1 MTEGSPQEG
10 AGTRLPLAALYPD
23 GAAQEAWWAATV
35 VAAVATAHLATVVAA
50 VLPSPVRMVGGGVRV
65 RVILSYLSHPRD

>member
-1 MTEGSPQEG
+1 MTEGSPHEG

-35 VAAVATAHLATVVAA
+35 VAAVATARLVATVVAA
-50 VLPSPVRMVGGGVRV
+50 VAVSRLHGWGWG
-65 RVILSYLSHPRD
+65 

>member
-35 VAAVATAHLATVVAA
+35 VAAVAVSRLH
-50 VLPSPVRMVGGGVRV
+50 GWGWG
-65 RVILSYLSHPRD
+65 

>member
-23 GAAQEAWWAATV
+23 RAAQEAWWAATV
-35 VAAVATAHLATVVAA
+35 VAAVATARLVATVVAA
-50 VLPSPVRMVGGGVRV
+50 VAVSRLHGWGWG
-65 RVILSYLSHPRD
+65 

>member
-35 VAAVATAHLATVVAA
+35 VAAVATARLVATVVAA
-50 VLPSPVRMVGGGVRV
+50 VAVSRLHGWGWG
-65 RVILSYLSHPRD
+65 